1 MPRKLGL
8 CGCPGRRIDE
18 PTVVIQRELGE
29 DLARLKNHYG
39 VTTLVSL
46 VGVHELRSV
55 CGLPRYEQDV
65 RRAGLEF
72 VAFPMVDMAPPENL
86 EQTVEFVKGLEG
98 LTQRGEVLAVHC
110 KAGNGRAGT
119 IAGCW
124 LLERGDCE
132 TAADAIRMVRQRRSA
147 KAIQSY
153 RQEKFIGAYEERLA
167 TVDFLSRRE
176 SMDWRRA

>member
-1 MPRKLGL
+1 MSPQAHQGTGLPAGNLLGL
-8 CGCPGRRIDE
+8 D
-18 PTVVIQRELGE
+18 
-29 DLARLKNHYG
+29 HF
-39 VTTLVSL
+39 TLRTS
-46 VGVHELRSV
+46 R
-55 CGLPRYEQDV
+55 
-65 RRAGLEF
+65 
-72 VAFPMVDMAPPENL
+72 L

-176 SMDWRRA
+176 SMDGRRA